1 MIAPTSTALAP
12 DQALPHRDILL
23 DAASMRPV
31 LSRLGAAA
39 LVRIDSCSLIRVN
52 YQVGRSLRAQFRIET
67 DGAFY
72 TVAARMFRGAKSLDA
87 YQRSLGSARNVGP
100 LSGVALADDLGSVF
114 WVVPNDRKIHTLAA
128 VLDPATPVPGVE
140 TGREIRRRLVA
151 YAPEKSATL
160 VCEGVD
166 GIPLAYAKV
175 AAAQQASR
183 DYDTYASLHARL
195 DPRDPRLRLP
205 CALEYSAAHRTLWLE
220 AVHGRRMAE
229 TAADDEIVEI
239 ADLERFGAAV
249 AAFHRLSVPHA
260 PPLDR
265 FSPAHLRD
273 DAAIIRTIRPDVSNA
288 VEHLVARLI
297 AAAVPDAG
305 AVCLHGDLHPKN
317 AIVCGDRVT
326 LIDVEDVALG
336 AAAADIG
343 SLLASLVYRRETGR
357 LSREAYRVR
366 VQAFF
371 GGYEAVRRLPATSSI
386 QWHTAAALLVERATR
401 AVTRI
406 RPLGLEHL
414 PALLSTSER
423 LLDFP
428 VEIQ

>member
-23 DAASMRPV
+23 DAALMRPV

-39 LVRIDSCSLIRVN
+39 PVRIDSCSLIRVN
-52 YQVGRSLRAQFRIET
+52 YQVGRSLRALFRIEV
-67 DGAFY
+67 DGALY
-72 TVAARMFRGAKSLDA
+72 TVAARMIPRTKSVDAYRGSLDN
-87 YQRSLGSARNVGP
+87 ARNVGP
-100 LSGVALADDLGSVF
+100 LEGVGLASGLGCVF
-114 WVVPNDRKIHTLAA
+114 WVVPNDRKIGSLAP
-128 VLDPATPVPGVE
+128 VLDPATLVPGIETREEVRKRIVE
-140 TGREIRRRLVA
+140 

-160 VCEGVD
+160 VCETAGGTAV
-166 GIPLAYAKV
+166 AYAKV
-175 AAAQQASR
+175 TAAHQAVR
-183 DYDTYASLHARL
+183 DYGTYAALHARL
-195 DPRDPRLRLP
+195 DARDPRLRLP
-205 CALEYSAAHRTLWLE
+205 RALEYSATYRTLWLE
-220 AVHGRRMAE
+220 AVRGRRMAE
-229 TAADDEIVEI
+229 TAGDDEI
-239 ADLERFGAAV
+239 ADLERFGVAV
-249 AAFHRLSVPHA
+249 AAFHGLAAPDA

-273 DAAIIRTIRPDVSNA
+273 EAAIIRTIRPDVSDAAENLA
-288 VEHLVARLI
+288 ARLI
-297 AAAVPDAG
+297 AHAVPHG
-305 AVCLHGDLHPKN
+305 EAVWLHGDLHPKN
-317 AIVCGDRVT
+317 AIVCGDRIA

-336 AAAADIG
+336 AAGADVG

-357 LSREAYRVR
+357 LSPEACRVR
-366 VQAFF
+366 TLAFF
-371 GGYEAVRRLPATSSI
+371 TGYESVRRLPSAASI
-386 QWHTAAALLVERATR
+386 RWHTAAALFVERATR